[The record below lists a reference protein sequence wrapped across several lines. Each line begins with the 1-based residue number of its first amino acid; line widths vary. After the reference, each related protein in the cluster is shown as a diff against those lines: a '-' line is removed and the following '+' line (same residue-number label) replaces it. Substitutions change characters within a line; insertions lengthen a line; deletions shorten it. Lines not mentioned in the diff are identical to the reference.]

1 MRFDLVIGGGPLG
14 QAVVKQLQNKG
25 RSVKLATRSGS
36 AAGTGLPCLRLDLLQ
51 PAAPAEALQGVR
63 TLFVCSAPA
72 YGRWPQELL
81 PMIDGALALAE
92 RSGADIVFADNL
104 YAYGPSD
111 VPLSETTPY
120 RATGPKGLA
129 RRAAAERLLAAHA
142 AGAVRTAIV
151 RASDFFGP
159 GVERSIL
166 SLAAFR
172 SVMAGKPVS
181 CLGNP
186 QLPHT
191 LTYIEDFARA
201 MVNVSDAPDCLGE
214 VWHAPSAA
222 ARSLQDM
229 VELIARECHTTAGL
243 RPAPHWLFRV
253 MGVFAPNMREIG
265 EVYYQYTQPWVM
277 DSSKYQRRF
286 GDAPTAP
293 EQAIRATLNTLQA
306 HVPAATAGGAKV

>member
-1 MRFDLVIGGGPLG
+1 MSFDLVIGAGPLG
-14 QAVVKQLQNKG
+14 LAVMKQLQMQG
-25 RSVKLATRSGS
+25 RSVKLATRSGI
-36 AAGTGLPCLRLDLLQ
+36 AADSTLPCLRLDLLQ
-51 PAAPAEALQGVR
+51 PATAADELRDVR

-72 YGRWPQELL
+72 YGCWPQELL
-81 PMIDGALALAE
+81 PMIDGALVLAQ

-111 VPLSETTPY
+111 VPLTETPY

-142 AGAVRTAIV
+142 AGEVRAAIV

-166 SLAAFR
+166 GLGAFR
-172 SVMAGKPVS
+172 NVMAGKPVS
-181 CLGNP
+181 CLGQP
-186 QLPHT
+186 QLLHT

-201 MVNVSDAPDCLGE
+201 MVNVSETPECLGE

-222 ARSLQDM
+222 ARSLQGM
-229 VELIARECHTTAGL
+229 VELIARECNTAPSL

-253 MGVFAPNMREIG
+253 MGLFVPNMRELG

-277 DSSKYQRRF
+277 DSSKYQQRF
-286 GDAPTAP
+286 GDAPTSH
-293 EQAIRATLNTLQA
+293 EQAIRHTLDALRA
-306 HVPAATAGGAKV
+306 HAPTASVGGAKT